1 MNGEFFAMEA
11 KGIAAMLAGT
21 WNWFSSF
28 LISKF
33 YKNLE
38 DLIKLSGTY
47 FLFGAIC
54 FTGVLVVF
62 FFVPE
67 TKGKTPDEMKRHF
80 MRKKNNSPEK

>member
-11 KGIAAMLAGT
+11 KAIASTVAGT
-21 WNWFSSF
+21 WNWFASF

-33 YKNLE
+33 SKNLE
-38 DLIKLSGTY
+38 DLIEPSGTY

-54 FTGVLVVF
+54 FTGIFVVF

-80 MRKKNNSPEK
+80 MKDKSITKE